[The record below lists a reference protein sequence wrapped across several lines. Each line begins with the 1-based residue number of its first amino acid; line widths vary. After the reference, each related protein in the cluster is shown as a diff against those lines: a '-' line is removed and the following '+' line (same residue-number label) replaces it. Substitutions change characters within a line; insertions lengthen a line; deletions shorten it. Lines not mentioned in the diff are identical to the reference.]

1 MIWLRYVPHGELL
14 RYLVAGW
21 TLDDEL
27 HFTSHG
33 EYAVL
38 MRWPEEGDPPEVRA
52 NAEDQRR

>member
-1 MIWLRYVPHGELL
+1 MISWLRYVPHGELL

-21 TLDDEL
+21 VIDDEL

-38 MRWPEEGDPPEVRA
+38 MRWDREGEPPHG
-52 NAEDQRR
+52 